1 MIVIYDTLRVDGV
14 VHRANAARYI
24 VFIFLIFLIFLREFI
39 LLILPLI
46 FPFILLVLL

>member
-24 VFIFLIFLIFLREFI
+24 VFIFLIFLREFI